1 MRENKA
7 LPVKPEMEEVHER
20 LDAWRRAKKYASS
33 PIPASLW
40 DAAVELAKAHSVHEV
55 SRSLHLDYNQLKK
68 RVQAHLSQNPSV
80 PRFVELDVSA
90 MSPGSECIV
99 EGERADGARMRL
111 SVRGALDAQMVEIA
125 KAFWRVG

>member
-40 DAAVELAKAHSVHEV
+40 DAAVELAKVHSIHEV
-55 SRSLHLDYNQLKK
+55 SRSLLDSTGFCVYLLQPRGEAATCMFWSQL
-68 RVQAHLSQNPSV
+68 
-80 PRFVELDVSA
+80 E
-90 MSPGSECIV
+90 
-99 EGERADGARMRL
+99 
-111 SVRGALDAQMVEIA
+111 
-125 KAFWRVG
+125 WY